1 MAMLSKPYPTSQ
13 YAATYRMP
21 QAREH
26 HGFFASPTES
36 EFSEHFDS
44 SPLSVKAWDELRV
57 ADWLKS
63 INCSQY
69 IEIFT
74 SNNINGANLMEL
86 DRTTLRE
93 LGVKRVGDQIR
104 IATQA
109 KAFRKIEY
117 KHLSKVS
124 KNRVCTHNYHLSAC
138 KPNITDSK
146 NRNR

>member
-21 QAREH
+21 QTREH

-36 EFSEHFDS
+36 EFSEHFDVA
-44 SPLSVKAWDELRV
+44 PTSVKAWDEHRV
-57 ADWLKS
+57 AEWLKS
-63 INCSQY
+63 INCAQY
-69 IEIFT
+69 IEIFIT
-74 SNNINGANLMEL
+74 NNISGENLMEL

-109 KAFRKIEY
+109 KAFRNTEY
-117 KHLSKVS
+117 GYKSKAS
-124 KNRVCTHNYHLSAC
+124 KNRVRIL
-138 KPNITDSK
+138 
-146 NRNR
+146 